1 VTDIYA
7 EAMLRLVPTEQ
18 GGLDRPVVTGTRGL
32 LLKFDTDDGEVQLG
46 AVVELRG
53 RTQLL
58 PGEEAPVELHF
69 WADEAR
75 IYATP
80 GSRFR
85 AWHGRD
91 VGEGTISRL
100 HDHELA

>member
-1 VTDIYA
+1 MTGIYA
-7 EAMLRLVPTEQ
+7 EAMLRLVATEL
-18 GGLDRPVVTGTRGL
+18 GGLDRPVATGARGL
-32 LLKFDTDDGEVQLG
+32 LLKFDTEHGEVQLG

-53 RTQLL
+53 RAQLL
-58 PGEEAPVELHF
+58 PGEEASVELHF

-85 AWHGRD
+85 VWHGRD
-91 VGEGTISRL
+91 VGEGAISRL